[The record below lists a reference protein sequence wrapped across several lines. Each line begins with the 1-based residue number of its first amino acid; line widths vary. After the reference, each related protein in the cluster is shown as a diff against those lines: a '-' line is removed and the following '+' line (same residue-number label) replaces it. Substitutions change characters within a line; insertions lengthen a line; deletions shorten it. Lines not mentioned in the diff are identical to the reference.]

1 MAAGQGRR
9 WILTGPGAVSSHA
22 AKGQPPA
29 SQRSG
34 EPVVAASRRAGA
46 VGPAREPALLA
57 HRGPA
62 AAVRA
67 WLDGRCN
74 ASRGPRALE
83 GEMHGSPPHPAGTE
97 RDEPVPGMISGGAPS
112 PRRRRRRCM
121 IRPWRP
127 TEPGHLAGRRRG
139 WLHSGRWPSPAGGPW
154 PAIRPPVLCH
164 LAPGPRPGQTGP
176 ASVADQQAA
185 HVMAVAAAP
194 PRHRGQPR
202 SAKPEPPATSR
213 QLARDNPADRWPR
226 LAAGPPRDAQS
237 PAHSPA
243 AAHNTRAGRWDS
255 RREHTVA
262 PYTARRHRAAAPAA
276 HADRIMMDSGP
287 DPAGGHPR
295 RSRSCRCRSGTR
307 PAQVGPGW
315 KR

>member
-1 MAAGQGRR
+1 MRKRRRTALSYIIAARQGRR

-46 VGPAREPALLA
+46 VGPAREPALFA

-67 WLDGRCN
+67 WLDGGCN
-74 ASRGPRALE
+74 ASRGPDALE
-83 GEMHGSPPHPAGTE
+83 GEMHGSPPHPAGSE
-97 RDEPVPGMISGGAPS
+97 RDEPVPGMISGRAPPPQAPPEMHDPALAPDRTWS
-112 PRRRRRRCM
+112 PRRETARLAAF
-121 IRPWRP
+121 RPLAF
-127 TEPGHLAGRRRG
+127 PG
-139 WLHSGRWPSPAGGPW
+139 W
-154 PAIRPPVLCH
+154 PAIRPPVLRH

-194 PRHRGQPR
+194 PHHRGQPR

-213 QLARDNPADRWPR
+213 QLAR
-226 LAAGPPRDAQS
+226 G
-237 PAHSPA
+237 
-243 AAHNTRAGRWDS
+243 
-255 RREHTVA
+255 
-262 PYTARRHRAAAPAA
+262 
-276 HADRIMMDSGP
+276 
-287 DPAGGHPR
+287 
-295 RSRSCRCRSGTR
+295 
-307 PAQVGPGW
+307 
-315 KR
+315 